1 MFSRGVKL
9 HIRKALDVLGTQES
23 NGRVQQIYVTVT
35 RTAVWPMEM
44 SLVHAIL
51 FSGLGEVG
59 TRRVAFL
66 RELDHVEKEQ
76 TAALSPCY
84 RLSKKLGK
92 GKRQRV
98 PAEAEGGMV
107 VMMVFRRNPAPR
119 KCPQTG
125 WLSSLLLSAA
135 PGDQRTGH
143 THCRPPSSAG
153 TGQRAWRHRRC
164 CC

>member
-1 MFSRGVKL
+1 MFVFMGSKTSHQKSTGCSRNPGKQWQGATDLSYGHQDCSVANGNVTSP
-9 HIRKALDVLGTQES
+9 RNPFFWPRRGGYQES
-23 NGRVQQIYVTVT
+23 CF
-35 RTAVWPMEM
+35 P
-44 SLVHAIL
+44 
-51 FSGLGEVG
+51 
-59 TRRVAFL
+59 
-66 RELDHVEKEQ
+66 
-76 TAALSPCY
+76 ALSPCY

-107 VMMVFRRNPAPR
+107 VLMVFRRNPAPR

-135 PGDQRTGH
+135 PGDQRTGR

-153 TGQRAWRHRRC
+153 TG
-164 CC
+164 

>member
-1 MFSRGVKL
+1 
-9 HIRKALDVLGTQES
+9 
-23 NGRVQQIYVTVT
+23 
-35 RTAVWPMEM
+35 MEM
-44 SLVHAIL
+44 SLVHEIL

-66 RELDHVEKEQ
+66 RKLDHVEKEQ
-76 TAALSPCY
+76 AVELSPCY

-135 PGDQRTGH
+135 PGDQRTGR

-153 TGQRAWRHRRC
+153 TG
-164 CC
+164 